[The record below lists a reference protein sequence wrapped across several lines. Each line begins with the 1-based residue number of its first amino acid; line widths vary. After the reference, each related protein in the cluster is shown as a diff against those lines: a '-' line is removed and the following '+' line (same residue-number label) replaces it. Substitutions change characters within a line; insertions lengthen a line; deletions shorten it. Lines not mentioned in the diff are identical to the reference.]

1 MEREGAMYAQLA
13 HSASVGEGSLLKT
26 LENW

>member
-1 MEREGAMYAQLA
+1 MEGEGATYAQLA
-13 HSASVGEGSLLKT
+13 HSASVGEGSPLKI